1 MIDEYGDGVDDYQKT
16 LDRIEKVV
24 NFIDILPKNHM
35 SLGSYL
41 KEELDNVHSESF
53 GGYLPVSI
61 DGVNVID
68 FGNVHSGIILGGGEK
83 FKTNLTH
90 LIMSQLILLNDP
102 KIVNIILLED
112 KNKLISREF
121 SKAPHVIKYEYRIKN
136 YVKVLEEVLEDVEK
150 RKRTLDL
157 LGVDTY
163 KDVYSNELPFPNL
176 FIIIDD
182 LNFTL
187 KKLNYNYANGID
199 EPESLINHATYNL
212 LIDLVYK
219 VKNEAAKVGI
229 HLIMTASRTT
239 DIPTLAIHNCDL
251 KILIKSDEKSVYA
264 KLYYPYDLTVPKG
277 YMIYQPSK
285 EMTNVLAKPLHLVCY
300 TDETEGLVVDLL
312 QQLWE
317 NLE

>member
-53 GGYLPVSI
+53 SGYLPVSL

-68 FGNVHSGIILGGGEK
+68 FGDVHSGIILGGGEK
-83 FKTNLTH
+83 FKTKLTH
-90 LIMSQLILLNDP
+90 LIMSQIILLNDP
-102 KIVNIILLED
+102 KVVNIILLED
-112 KNKLISREF
+112 RNNLISREF
-121 SKAPHVIKYEYRIKN
+121 AKAPHVIKYEYRIKN
-136 YVKVLEEVLEDVEK
+136 YVKILEEVLEDVEK
-150 RKRTLDL
+150 RKRTLAV

-163 KDVYSNELPFPNL
+163 KDVYSDELPFPNL

-199 EPESLINHATYNL
+199 APESIMNHATYNL

-219 VKNEAAKVGI
+219 VKAEAAKVGI
-229 HLIMTASRTT
+229 HLIMTSSKTS

-285 EMTNVLAKPLHLVCY
+285 EMTNVLAKPLHLVSY
-300 TDETEGLVVDLL
+300 TGETEELVVDLL

>member
-16 LDRIEKVV
+16 LDRIEKVI

-35 SLGSYL
+35 SLGSYF
-41 KEELDNVHSESF
+41 KNELDNVNSESF

-90 LIMSQLILLNDP
+90 LIMSQIILLNDP
-102 KIVNIILLED
+102 KVVNIILLED
-112 KNKLISREF
+112 SNKLISREF
-121 SKAPHVIKYEYRIKN
+121 EKAPHVIKYEYRIKN

-150 RKRTLDL
+150 RKRTLAVM
-157 LGVDTY
+157 GIENY
-163 KDVYSNELPFPNL
+163 KEVYVEELPFPNL

-187 KKLNYNYANGID
+187 KKLNFNYANGLED
-199 EPESLINHATYNL
+199 PESLINHDTYNL

-251 KILIKSDEKSVYA
+251 KILIKSDEQTVYS

-285 EMTNVLAKPLHLVCY
+285 EMTNVLSQPLHLVSY
-300 TDETEGLVVDLL
+300 KGETEELVVDLL